1 MSDSEISPASKTSD
15 VERLVMR
22 LAVALANYEMDE
34 PHTESPDCEASDCYG
49 TLTYE
54 NLLEGSKMKHHGDCV
69 KIAGTCFRCYADHIL
84 HKAQWMADRAIDV

>member
-1 MSDSEISPASKTSD
+1 MNDF
-15 VERLVMR
+15 ERVVMC

-54 NLLEGSKMKHHGDCV
+54 NLLEGAAMEHHGDCV
-69 KIAGTCFRCYADHIL
+69 KLPCSCFRCYADHIL
-84 HKAQWMADRAIDV
+84 HKSRWLAERITIGLELLEVE